1 MSISVRHDSISTY
14 DDIQTPDLE
23 TSYSRCPNSSLYRD
37 SAINGK
43 DLGVSAIITER
54 QQQLEVVLHE
64 ISGLET
70 IMDSVKNLQ
79 QKLVDKMEKIT
90 LSMSLHRGLL
100 SALWR
105 FPNEVLAQIFH
116 DCLPESTLWERPFLS
131 TDPNRDAPMHLARI
145 CRRWREVVV
154 DMPRLWCKLHL
165 RRRGVWEQA
174 AFGYN
179 SWLRRSRG
187 FPLSLALEC
196 FQGDEIQLR
205 SIIQPYIGHITALYV
220 DFYGNANPEHLL
232 KDIPALQRLSISST
246 HNIPA
251 MTQSALRLPPT
262 LRSFK
267 LMGLDL
273 TDRLIDLG
281 SIFAQ
286 LTNIEITIHPSAL
299 LRLLKISPNLA
310 SLTFSLGS
318 SFWTSTRPLQ
328 PFMHTKIQSLCI
340 KYGDAKMLSKLFN
353 ALSLPILR
361 TLTVA
366 HGVRELPHAELK
378 ALLTRSNCPLE
389 SLVFEAGVTTDAQ
402 RAGYLALMP
411 SLEVTVDHTFE
422 EYL

>member
-1 MSISVRHDSISTY
+1 MSISVRHDSTSI

-23 TSYSRCPNSSLYRD
+23 TSYSRFSNSGYRD

-70 IMDSVKNLQ
+70 IMDGVKNLQ
-79 QKLVDKMEKIT
+79 LKLVDKMEKIT
-90 LSMSLHRGLL
+90 LSMNLHRGLL

-174 AFGYN
+174 AFYYN

-187 FPLSLALEC
+187 FPLSLALVC
-196 FQGDEIQLR
+196 FRGDEIKLR
-205 SIIQPYIGHITALYV
+205 SIIQPYIGHITALHV
-220 DFYGNANPEHLL
+220 EFYGNTNPEHLL
-232 KDIPALQRLSISST
+232 KDIPALRRLSISSN
-246 HNIPA
+246 HDISA
-251 MTQSALRLPPT
+251 LTQSALRLPPT

-281 SIFAQ
+281 PIFAQ
-286 LTNIEITIHPSAL
+286 LTNIEITIYPSAL
-299 LRLLKISPNLA
+299 PDLLKISPNLA
-310 SLTFSLGS
+310 SLTFILGS
-318 SFWTSTRPLQ
+318 DFWMSTRPLQ

-340 KYGDAKMLSKLFN
+340 KHGDAKMLSKLFN

-361 TLTVA
+361 TLAVA
-366 HGVRELPHAELK
+366 HGVRELPHTELK
-378 ALLTRSNCPLE
+378 ALLTRSSCPLE
-389 SLVFEAGVTTDAQ
+389 RLVFGVGVTTDEQ